1 VRRRTSRAA
10 VTAGA
15 LALATT
21 ATTTQP
27 AGADVDVAKKR
38 LQARAGQRVAVIGA
52 VQPGAAGLRAS
63 LQVRR
68 SRGWHTIDRDRTVAS
83 GRYVLRARVRRPMS
97 APARVLVRRPASAAV
112 SAPAPAPAG
121 RSGHRE
127 RQPLG
132 RLNVY
137 RWANA
142 SWYGP
147 GLYGNPLGCG
157 GTLSAGKLGVAHR
170 SLPCGSRLTLRHR
183 GRTVRVRV
191 IDRGPYVGGREY
203 DLTAATAQRL
213 RFSGHGA
220 ILSTR

>member
-21 ATTTQP
+21 ATTTAP
-27 AGADVDVAKKR
+27 ADAHVDVAKKR
-38 LQARAGQRVAVIGA
+38 LHARAGQRVAVIGA
-52 VQPGAAGLRAS
+52 VRPGAAGLHAS
-63 LQVRR
+63 LQVRHGGR
-68 SRGWHTIDRDRTVAS
+68 WRTIDRDRTAAS
-83 GRYVLRARVRRPMS
+83 GRYVLRSRVRRPMS
-97 APARVLVRRPASAAV
+97 APARVLARRPVSLPSAAV
-112 SAPAPAPAG
+112 PPTSIPT
-121 RSGHRE
+121 RRE
-127 RQPLG
+127 RQRLG

-137 RWANA
+137 RWAYA

-157 GTLSAGKLGVAHR
+157 GRLSAGRLGVAHR
-170 SLPCGSRLTLRHR
+170 SLPCGSKLTLRHR

-203 DLTAATAQRL
+203 DLTEATAQRL
-213 RFSGHGA
+213 RFHGHGA
-220 ILSTR
+220 ILTTR